1 MSALIDTI
9 IASLPQSNNTASS
22 GWTYFNAPCCY
33 QTGHRPDTKKSG
45 KVIQDSNG
53 IKYYCSNC
61 GYEAS
66 WQTGCSLSRNIKIIM
81 KWLNISED
89 HINKIEFD
97 LLKQAG
103 KITTKK
109 FKDQFPT
116 FETKALLEGAIK
128 VSDITDVCKYSLAVL
143 EFMEQ
148 RKLTLDDTDYYW
160 SPHPAHRDK
169 LIIPYFYENR
179 IVGYITRFVQWSE
192 KEQLDKSKYL
202 RDVEPGYVFNL
213 DAQDDTKEFVIVC
226 EGEIDALHVGG
237 CAIGGGRFIF
247 KQQVMQLARL
257 NKPIIYVPDRDR
269 EGRKMILKAMELGWQ
284 VSMPNWSKKCRD
296 IGDAV
301 VVTDRLET
309 FSSIIESAEQCP
321 TKINL
326 KAKTWFHQKLQ

>member
-1 MSALIDTI
+1 
-9 IASLPQSNNTASS
+9 
-22 GWTYFNAPCCY
+22 
-33 QTGHRPDTKKSG
+33 
-45 KVIQDSNG
+45 
-53 IKYYCSNC
+53 
-61 GYEAS
+61 
-66 WQTGCSLSRNIKIIM
+66 
-81 KWLNISED
+81 
-89 HINKIEFD
+89 
-97 LLKQAG
+97 
-103 KITTKK
+103 
-109 FKDQFPT
+109 
-116 FETKALLEGAIK
+116 
-128 VSDITDVCKYSLAVL
+128 
-143 EFMEQ
+143 
-148 RKLTLDDTDYYW
+148 
-160 SPHPAHRDK
+160 
-169 LIIPYFYENR
+169 
-179 IVGYITRFVQWSE
+179 
-192 KEQLDKSKYL
+192 L